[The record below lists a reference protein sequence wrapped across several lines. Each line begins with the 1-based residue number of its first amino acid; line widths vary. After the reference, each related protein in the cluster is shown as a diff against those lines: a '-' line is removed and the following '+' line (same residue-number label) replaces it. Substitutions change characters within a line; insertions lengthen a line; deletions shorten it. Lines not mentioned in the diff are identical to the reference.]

1 MENNEVK
8 PFITMNGVVPS
19 MYGVEFASNINWTIN
34 KGEQWAVIGA
44 NGAGKSLLAE
54 VILGRTACKGE
65 KIKYNFFDEKTE
77 EYKLQHFPVESIVKV
92 CFESA
97 YTMADYKN
105 MYYQQRFNSTE
116 NEGNPTVEEI
126 LRRSTSSAEEFN
138 FWNERLNLSP
148 LFPKRII
155 MLSSGELR
163 RFLIA
168 SVLIRKPDLVIFDNP
183 FIGLDKQTSVQ
194 LNQFFTEL
202 SKFQQMIFIV
212 PSLAEIPD
220 VVTNVMPVKNMAF
233 GPAVTRKEFE
243 ENKELQLSLFEK
255 RTYPE
260 VELPEAAIQ
269 PTNYNVVM
277 DMKDINIS
285 YPTRTLFKDLNWTI
299 LKGEK
304 WALSGPNG
312 SGKSTLLSLLAA
324 DNPRAYAQNI
334 TLFDRRR
341 GTGETIW
348 DIKRK
353 IGYISSEMHLYFHAD
368 QTCLRIVDSGF
379 FDSIGL
385 FRKCNEEQEKIALVW
400 MKMLGIEGIAN
411 KPYLKVSSGEQ
422 RMVLLARSLVKNPDL
437 LILDEPLHGLDDQNK
452 ANARR
457 VIEKYC
463 AQPGR
468 TMIYVTHRRNEIP
481 SCVTKFF
488 ELERLD

>member
-1 MENNEVK
+1 MNNIGE
-8 PFITMNGVVPS
+8 PFITMNGVVPC
-19 MYGVEFASNINWTIN
+19 MYGVNFASNIEWTIR
-34 KGEQWAVIGA
+34 KGEQWAIVGS

-54 VILGRTACKGE
+54 VLLGRTACKGE
-65 KIKYNFFDEKTE
+65 KIKYNFFDEKSE
-77 EYKLQHFPVESIVKV
+77 EYRKEHFPVESIIKV

-97 YTMADYKN
+97 YSMADYKN

-116 NEGNPTVEEI
+116 NEWNPSVEEI
-126 LRRSTSSAEEFN
+126 LRKSTATEAEFN
-138 FWNERLNLSP
+138 YWSEKLNLAP

-168 SVLIRKPDLVIFDNP
+168 SVLIKKPDLIIFDNP
-183 FIGLDKQTSVQ
+183 FIGLDKNTCAQ
-194 LNQFFTEL
+194 LNAFFSEL
-202 SKFQQMIFIV
+202 AKFQQMIFIA
-212 PSLAEIPD
+212 PALAEIPD

-233 GPAVTRKEFE
+233 GPAMTRKEFD
-243 ENKELQLSLFEK
+243 ENIEFQNKLFEL
-255 RTYPE
+255 RSYE
-260 VELPEAAIQ
+260 DLELPESAIQ
-269 PTNYNVVM
+269 QTQYDVVM

-285 YPTRTLFKDLNWTI
+285 YPQRTLFENLNWKI
-299 LKGEK
+299 MKGEK

-334 TLFDRRR
+334 TLFDKRR

-379 FDSIGL
+379 FDTIGL
-385 FRKCNEEQEKIALVW
+385 FRKCTEEQENIARYW
-400 MKMLGIEGIAN
+400 MRMLGVEGIAD

-422 RMVLLARSLVKNPDL
+422 RLVLLARSLVKNPDL
-437 LILDEPLHGLDDQNK
+437 LILDEPLHGLDVQNK
-452 ANARR
+452 ENARK
-457 VIEKYC
+457 VIEKFC
-463 AQPGR
+463 AQEGR

-481 SCVTKFF
+481 ACVTKFF

>member
-1 MENNEVK
+1 MDSKV
-8 PFITMNGVVPS
+8 PFITMNGVVPA
-19 MYGVEFASNINWTIN
+19 MYGVNFASNINWTIN
-34 KGEQWAVIGA
+34 KGEQWAVVGS
-44 NGAGKSLLAE
+44 NGSGKSLLAE
-54 VILGRTACKGE
+54 VLLGRTACKGE
-65 KIKYNFFDEKTE
+65 KIKYNFFDEKSE
-77 EYKLQHFPVESIVKV
+77 AYKLEHFPVESIVKV

-97 YTMADYKN
+97 YSMADYKN

-116 NEGNPTVEEI
+116 NEDNPTVEDI
-126 LRRSTSSAEEFN
+126 LKKSTSTKEEFDY
-138 FWNERLNLSP
+138 WSDRLNLSP

-168 SVLIRKPDLVIFDNP
+168 SVLIRKPDLIIFDNP
-183 FIGLDKQTSVQ
+183 FIGLDKQTCVQ
-194 LNQFFTEL
+194 LNTFFKEL
-202 SKFQQMIFIV
+202 GQFQQMIFVV
-212 PSLAEIPD
+212 PSLTEIPD
-220 VVTNVMPVKNMAF
+220 VATHVMPVKDMAF
-233 GPAVTRKEFE
+233 GPAMTVDAFKSDEAFK
-243 ENKELQLSLFEK
+243 NSLFKDVEFP
-255 RTYPE
+255 T
-260 VELPEAAIQ
+260 VELPEPVVEQ
-269 PTNYNVVM
+269 TNYEVVM

-285 YPTRTLFKDLNWTI
+285 YPQRTLFKDLNWRI

-324 DNPRAYAQNI
+324 DNPKAYAQNI
-334 TLFDRRR
+334 TLFDKRR

-348 DIKRK
+348 DIKKK

-379 FDSIGL
+379 FDTIGL
-385 FRKCNEEQEKIALVW
+385 YKKCTEEQEMIAKCW
-400 MKMLGIEGIAN
+400 MKMLGIDGIAD

-422 RMVLLARSLVKNPDL
+422 RLVLLARSLVKNPDL
-437 LILDEPLHGLDDQNK
+437 LILDEPLHGLDDKNK
-452 ANARR
+452 ANARK
-457 VIEKYC
+457 VIERYC

-488 ELERLD
+488 ELQKLD

>member
-1 MENNEVK
+1 MNEMNT
-8 PFITMNGVVPS
+8 PFITMNGVVPA
-19 MYGVEFASNINWTIN
+19 MYGVNFASNIEWTIN
-34 KGEQWAVIGA
+34 KGEQWAVVGA
-44 NGAGKSLLAE
+44 NGSGKSLLAE
-54 VILGRTACKGE
+54 VLLGRTACKGE
-65 KIKYNFFDEKTE
+65 KIKYNFFDEKSE
-77 EYKLQHFPVESIVKV
+77 EYKIQHFPVESIAKV

-97 YTMADYKN
+97 YSMADYKN

-116 NEGNPTVEEI
+116 NEENPTVEEI
-126 LRRSTSSAEEFN
+126 LKAATSTKEEFDY
-138 FWNERLNLSP
+138 WNEKLNLSP

-168 SVLIRKPDLVIFDNP
+168 SVLIRKPDLIIFDNP
-183 FIGLDKQTSVQ
+183 FIGLDKQTCAQ
-194 LNQFFTEL
+194 LNAFFKEL
-202 SKFQQMIFIV
+202 GKFQQMIFIV
-212 PSLAEIPD
+212 PALAEIPD
-220 VVTNVMPVKNMAF
+220 VVTHVMPVKDMAF
-233 GPAVTRKEFE
+233 GPTMTREAFDQNTEF
-243 ENKELQLSLFEK
+243 QSSLFEK
-255 RTYPE
+255 RDFPV
-260 VELPEAAIQ
+260 VELPEAAVPQ
-269 PTNYNVVM
+269 TEYNVVM

-285 YPTRTLFKDLNWTI
+285 YPQRTLFKDLNWKI

-334 TLFDRRR
+334 TLFDKRR

-379 FDSIGL
+379 FDTIGL
-385 FRKCNEEQEKIALVW
+385 YKKCTEEQEQIALCW
-400 MKMLGIEGIAN
+400 MKMLGIDGIAD

-422 RMVLLARSLVKNPDL
+422 RLVLLARSLVKNPDL
-437 LILDEPLHGLDDQNK
+437 LILDEPLHGLDMQNK
-452 ANARR
+452 ENARK
-457 VIEKYC
+457 VIETYC

-488 ELERLD
+488 ELEKLD

>member
-1 MENNEVK
+1 MNNIGE
-8 PFITMNGVVPS
+8 PFITMNGVVPC
-19 MYGVEFASNINWTIN
+19 MYGVNFASNIEWTIR
-34 KGEQWAVIGA
+34 KGEQWAIVGS

-54 VILGRTACKGE
+54 VLLGRTACKGE
-65 KIKYNFFDEKTE
+65 KIKYNFFDEKSE
-77 EYKLQHFPVESIVKV
+77 EYRKDHFPVESIIKV

-97 YTMADYKN
+97 YSMADYKN

-116 NEGNPTVEEI
+116 NEWNPSVEEI
-126 LRRSTSSAEEFN
+126 LRKSTATEAEFN
-138 FWNERLNLSP
+138 YWSEKLNLAP

-168 SVLIRKPDLVIFDNP
+168 SVLIKKPDLIIFDNP
-183 FIGLDKQTSVQ
+183 FIGLDKNTCAQ
-194 LNQFFTEL
+194 LNAFFSEL
-202 SKFQQMIFIV
+202 AKFQQMIFIA
-212 PSLAEIPD
+212 PALAEIPD

-233 GPAVTRKEFE
+233 GPAMTRKEFD
-243 ENKELQLSLFEK
+243 ENIEFQNKLFEL
-255 RTYPE
+255 RSYE
-260 VELPEAAIQ
+260 DLELPESAIQ
-269 PTNYNVVM
+269 QTQYDVVM

-285 YPTRTLFKDLNWTI
+285 YPQRTLFENLNWKI
-299 LKGEK
+299 MKGEK

-334 TLFDRRR
+334 TLFDKRR

-379 FDSIGL
+379 FDTIGL
-385 FRKCNEEQEKIALVW
+385 FRKCTEEQENIARYW
-400 MKMLGIEGIAN
+400 MRMLGVEGIAD

-422 RMVLLARSLVKNPDL
+422 RLVLLARSLVKNPDL
-437 LILDEPLHGLDDQNK
+437 LILDEPLHGLDVQNK
-452 ANARR
+452 ENARK
-457 VIEKYC
+457 VIEKFC
-463 AQPGR
+463 AQEGR

-481 SCVTKFF
+481 ACVTKFF

>member
-1 MENNEVK
+1 MNM
-8 PFITMNGVVPS
+8 PFITMNGVVPA
-19 MYGVEFASNINWTIN
+19 MYGVNFASNIEWTIN
-34 KGEQWAVIGA
+34 RGEQWAVVGA

-54 VILGRTACKGE
+54 VLLGRTACKGE
-65 KIKYNFFDEKTE
+65 KIKYNFFDSKPE
-77 EYKLQHFPVESIVKV
+77 EYKMQHFPVESIVKV

-97 YTMADYKN
+97 YSMADYKN

-116 NEGNPTVEEI
+116 NEDNPTVEEI
-126 LRRSTSSAEEFN
+126 LTQSTSTKEELDY
-138 FWNERLNLSP
+138 WKEKLNLSP

-183 FIGLDKQTSVQ
+183 FIGLDKQTCVQ
-194 LNQFFTEL
+194 LNAFFNEL
-202 SKFQQMIFIV
+202 GKFQQMIFIV
-212 PSLAEIPD
+212 PALAEIPD
-220 VVTNVMPVKNMAF
+220 VVTHVMPVKSMAF
-233 GPAVTRKEFE
+233 GPAMTRKAFDEDTQF
-243 ENKELQLSLFEK
+243 QASLFEE
-255 RTYPE
+255 RSFPV
-260 VELPEAAIQ
+260 VELPETAVPQ
-269 PTNYNVVM
+269 TEYEVVM

-285 YPTRTLFKDLNWTI
+285 YPQRTLFKNLNWKI

-334 TLFDRRR
+334 TLFDKRR

-348 DIKRK
+348 DIKRR

-379 FDSIGL
+379 FDTIGL
-385 FRKCNEEQEKIALVW
+385 YRKCSEVQEKIALCW
-400 MKMLGIEGIAN
+400 MRMLGIEDIAE

-422 RMVLLARSLVKNPDL
+422 RLVLLARSLVKNPDL
-437 LILDEPLHGLDDQNK
+437 LILDEPLHGLDAQNK
-452 ANARR
+452 ENARK
-457 VIEKYC
+457 VIETYC

-481 SCVTKFF
+481 ACVTKFF
-488 ELERLD
+488 ELEKLD